1 LRGFG
6 ALFALEVGVL
16 FEGGGAG
23 FFGFL
28 CLGFCYGGAFV
39 GAAGWAYERGGCD
52 GVAAVT
58 AEVAALVFAVGK
70 DADEEDDEAEDWVDE

>member
-1 LRGFG
+1 M
-6 ALFALEVGVL
+6 L

-28 CLGFCYGGAFV
+28 CFGFCYGGAFIR
-39 GAAGWAYERGGCD
+39 AAGGAYERGGGD

-58 AEVAALVFAVGK
+58 AKVTALVFGVAEM
-70 DADEEDDEAEDWVDE
+70 AEDEEDQGEGPGTDG